1 MEEKTHFAP
10 ARRSNI
16 EDILNEHE
24 HIALQKLFSEIFGAM
39 PGINAVINKNRQ
51 IVYANDDFLNF
62 LGIKSLEPV
71 LGKRVG
77 EAVSCIHA
85 GEEPSGCGT
94 SELCKYCGAV
104 NAIIESQRTSQK
116 SVKETSI
123 SSQSDGHLTS
133 WDLNVT
139 STPIVLANH
148 VFYVLSLQ
156 DISNEK
162 RLLALEKVFLHDLL
176 NTAGGLN
183 GLLNIL
189 KMGTDP
195 EEVRDLIDKSEEAS
209 QRIVEELILYGQL
222 RAAEKGDIQV
232 NIELVSSG
240 ALLSSAIDRI
250 RFHEVGQNK
259 LIVIDKHS
267 ADVNFHTDR
276 ILLQR
281 VIINLLKN
289 ALEATPAQGL
299 VKAKVEDAGDKIV
312 FSVKNSGVMH
322 PDVQKKIFHRS
333 FSTKGS
339 GRGNGTY
346 SVRLITENYLKGKV
360 NFVSN
365 EDEGTIFIVELDNK

>member
-1 MEEKTHFAP
+1 
-10 ARRSNI
+10 
-16 EDILNEHE
+16 
-24 HIALQKLFSEIFGAM
+24 
-39 PGINAVINKNRQ
+39 
-51 IVYANDDFLNF
+51 
-62 LGIKSLEPV
+62 
-71 LGKRVG
+71 VG

-104 NAIIESQRTSQK
+104 NAIIESQKTSQK

-123 SSQSDGHLTS
+123 SSESDGHLTS
-133 WDLNVT
+133 LDLNVT
-139 STPIVLANH
+139 STPILLANH

-162 RLLALEKVFLHDLL
+162 QLLALERVFLHDLL

-195 EEVRDLIDKSEEAS
+195 EEERDLIDKSEEAS
-209 QRIVEELILYGQL
+209 RSIVEELILYRQL

-232 NIELVSSG
+232 NIELVSSRE
-240 ALLSSAIDRI
+240 LLASAIDRI
-250 RFHEVGQNK
+250 SFHEVGQNK
-259 LIVIDKHS
+259 QIVIDKHS
-267 ADVNFHTDR
+267 ANVNFHTDR

-289 ALEATPAQGL
+289 AMEATPAQGL
-299 VKAKVEDAGDKIV
+299 VKATVEDAGDKIV
-312 FSVKNSGVMH
+312 FRVKNSGVIH
-322 PDVQKKIFHRS
+322 PDVQGKIFHRS
-333 FSTKGS
+333 FSTKGI

-360 NFVSN
+360 TFVSN